1 MTSSLPAPR
10 PAPQPANL
18 VTPLVWLQRLGAAFL
33 IIAIFV
39 QLDRFLSARIV
50 GFYYEEWILMAGIAA
65 ILAASLNLIN
75 GVTGQFSLGHAGFMA
90 VGAYSS
96 AYFSKVIGPQT
107 TLQDPIVFGIAIT
120 IGALAA
126 ALAGFV
132 VGLPCLRLRGDYL
145 AIATLGFGQ
154 IIVSVAQNLPV
165 IGGATGYIGIPKWT
179 NGAWVGALA
188 FGCVL
193 SLRNLMRSQLGREMR
208 AIRDDEIAA
217 EAAGINTTRVK
228 VIAFVFSALWA
239 GVAGALQ
246 AHLHQIA
253 HPSDF
258 LFVKSTEI
266 VVMVVLGGLGS
277 LTGSVCAAISLTFL
291 SQILRDVSG
300 ATYVSFGL
308 IALAAILSRQ
318 KYRSRANKSKL
329 WVAQWLFWPLLS
341 AVGIAILLIV
351 GHDWLQ
357 KYIGAL
363 RTVIYSLILIVMM
376 LLRPQG
382 LLGRAEWSWK
392 RRLAPKSGS

>member
-1 MTSSLPAPR
+1 MTSFLPAPKTV
-10 PAPQPANL
+10 PL
-18 VTPLVWLQRLGAAFL
+18 VTPLTWLSRLGAGVL
-33 IIAIFV
+33 IVALFW
-39 QLDRFLSARIV
+39 QLDGFLGARINDYV
-50 GFYYEEWILMAGIAA
+50 YEEWILMAGIAA

-90 VGAYSS
+90 VGAYSA
-96 AYFSKVIGPQT
+96 AYFSKVIGPQL
-107 TLQDPIVFGIAIT
+107 TLLDPLVFAISLG

-126 ALAGFV
+126 AVAGFV

-154 IIVSVAQNLPV
+154 IIVSLAQNLPI
-165 IGGATGYIGIPKWT
+165 IGGATGFIAIPKWT
-179 NGAWVGALA
+179 SGAWVFALA
-188 FGCVL
+188 GLCIL

-228 VIAFVFSALWA
+228 VIAFVFSAGWA

-253 HPSDF
+253 HPGDF
-258 LFVKSTEI
+258 TFVKSIEV

-277 LTGSVCAAISLTFL
+277 LTGSVCAAIGLTFL

-300 ATYVSFGL
+300 ATWVTFGL
-308 IALAAILSRQ
+308 IALAAAFALP
-318 KYRSRANKSKL
+318 KYRGRNNKSPF
-329 WVAQWLFWPLLS
+329 WVAQWLMWPLLS
-341 AVGIAILLIV
+341 AIAFGILVTAGADL
-351 GHDWLQ
+351 LQ
-357 KYIGAL
+357 KYIGSL

-382 LLGRAEWSWK
+382 LLGRAEWTLK
-392 RRLAPKSGS
+392 RRKTAE

>member
-1 MTSSLPAPR
+1 MTSSLPV
-10 PAPQPANL
+10 PQPTHI
-18 VTPLVWLQRLGAAFL
+18 VTPLTWLLRLGTGVLLVAVL
-33 IIAIFV
+33 I
-39 QLDRFLSARIV
+39 QLDQFLSARIV

-96 AYFSKVIGPQT
+96 AYFSKVVGPQT
-107 TLQDPIVFGIAIT
+107 TFQDPIVFGMAIC

-126 ALAGFV
+126 AIAGFL

-154 IIVSVAQNLPV
+154 IIVSLAQNMPV
-165 IGGATGYIGIPKWT
+165 IGGATGYIAIPKWT
-179 NGAWVGALA
+179 SGAWVGSLA
-188 FGCVL
+188 FLCVL
-193 SLRNLMRSQLGREMR
+193 SLRNLMKSQLGREMR
-208 AIRDDEIAA
+208 AVRDDEIAA

-239 GVAGALQ
+239 GVAGVLQ

-258 LFVKSTEI
+258 TFVKSIEI

-277 LTGSVCAAISLTFL
+277 LTGSVCAAIGLTFL

-308 IALAAILSRQ
+308 IALAAGLSLP
-318 KYRSRANKSKL
+318 KYQSRSKKSKF
-329 WVAQWLFWPLLS
+329 WVAQWLFWPSVS
-341 AVGIAILLIV
+341 AVGVAILLTV

-392 RRLAPKSGS
+392 RRFSKH

>member
-1 MTSSLPAPR
+1 MTSSPPAPT
-10 PAPQPANL
+10 PARNL
-18 VTPLVWLQRLGAAFL
+18 VTPLTWVQRGAAAL
-33 IIAIFV
+33 GILALLWA
-39 QLDRFLSARIV
+39 LDTFFSARINA
-50 GFYYEEWILMAGIAA
+50 FYYEEWILMAGVAA

-96 AYFSKVIGPQT
+96 ALFSKLVGPQ
-107 TLQDPIVFGIAIT
+107 LVFSDSVVFGISIL

-126 ALAGFV
+126 ALAGFL
-132 VGLPCLRLRGDYL
+132 VGLPSLRLRGDYL

-154 IIVSVAQNLPV
+154 IIVSVAQNLNI
-165 IGGATGYIGIPKWT
+165 IGGATGLIGIPKWT
-179 NGAWVGALA
+179 NGVWVGALLVL
-188 FGCVL
+188 CIL
-193 SLRNLMRSQLGREMR
+193 SLRNIGKSQLGREMR

-253 HPSDF
+253 HPTDF
-258 LFVKSTEI
+258 GFVRSIEI
-266 VVMVVLGGLGS
+266 VVMVVVGGLGS
-277 LTGSVCAAISLTFL
+277 LTGSVCAAVLLTFL
-291 SQILRDVSG
+291 NQILRDVSG
-300 ATYVSFGL
+300 ATYVSFGV
-308 IALAAILSRQ
+308 IALAAFLSFD
-318 KYRSRANKSKL
+318 KYKQRPEKPKL
-329 WVAQWLFWPLLS
+329 WVAQWLCWPVLS
-341 AVGIAILLIV
+341 ALGVALMLIFGADLV
-351 GHDWLQ
+351 Q

-363 RTVIYSLILIVMM
+363 RTVIYSIILIVMM

-392 RRLAPKSGS
+392 RRSK